1 MTYKQIT
8 RLCVI
13 ADALFLIGLPI
24 IFLLES
30 NELLPSGIEL
40 PLCIVIAALFIIVG
54 LYCDYGKHKQW
65 RNLWEQ
71 PMWQNVAYWGMI
83 IAVLLYG
90 LFSNDDGKDSIFMPI
105 MAIIFINYF
114 INDIRK
120 YINARKYDMDN
131 IEDVNEL
138 IRRYPELETRINREI
153 KKRGETKHEETNEK
167 TY

>member
-1 MTYKQIT
+1 
-8 RLCVI
+8 
-13 ADALFLIGLPI
+13 
-24 IFLLES
+24 
-30 NELLPSGIEL
+30 
-40 PLCIVIAALFIIVG
+40 
-54 LYCDYGKHKQW
+54 
-65 RNLWEQ
+65 
-71 PMWQNVAYWGMI
+71 MWQNVAYWGMI